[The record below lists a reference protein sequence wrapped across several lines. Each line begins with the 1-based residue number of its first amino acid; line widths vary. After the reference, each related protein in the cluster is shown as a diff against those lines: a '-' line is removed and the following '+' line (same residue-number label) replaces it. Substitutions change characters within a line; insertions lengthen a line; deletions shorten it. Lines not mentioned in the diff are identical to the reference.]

1 MKKTKYSTPEYK
13 AKLGPTLIIIGI
25 IFYGIFLVFPTCFLI
40 YYLIKRPNILDIL
53 QNDFWA
59 SILPFIPCIFYIY
72 IIWIF
77 YIFFSLIGKCLGKL
91 KSLFNTIYYK
101 NIENP
106 YIYFRELPNN
116 FGIGVTSL
124 LFDSTLENEKDIVAV
139 ILDLCARKYLSLEYH
154 GDKYTIHML
163 EKNPTNLLSNEN
175 YIFYALKRKTIK
187 RINYKTWYNY
197 CLEDGMALGLYA
209 LNTSKKQKSINISET
224 MNKFYKVLHIVLCTL
239 CISIIAFILFK
250 YSPFLSILALPFGL
264 ILGKLFYAILKFI
277 FSFVEVI
284 FKIIFEAK
292 NTIDEQY
299 NKELSKSLKL
309 TTKGINE
316 LNKLK
321 AFKAFIKDFGNFAD
335 KYPEEIILWDRYLS
349 YAQVFGLTK
358 DIMKTG
364 YSKLIKNSSFQID
377 DINNINFDNIE
388 IL

>member
-1 MKKTKYSTPEYK
+1 MKKTKYSTSEYK

-25 IFYGIFLVFPTCFLI
+25 IFYGIFLVFPTFLLV
-40 YYLIKRPNILDIL
+40 YYLIKRPSFWNIM

-163 EKNPTNLLSNEN
+163 EKNPTNLLNNEN

-209 LNTSKKQKSINISET
+209 INTPKNKKSINISET
-224 MNKFYKVLHIVLCTL
+224 MNKFYKVLHIVLCIL

-250 YSPFLSILALPFGL
+250 YSPFLSVLAIPFGL
-264 ILGKLFYAILKFI
+264 LLGKLFYAILKFI

-299 NKELSKSLKL
+299 NKEISKSLKL

-349 YAQVFGLTK
+349 YSQVFGLTK

>member
-13 AKLGPTLIIIGI
+13 AKLGSTLIIIGI

>member
-53 QNDFWA
+53 QNDIV
-59 SILPFIPCIFYIY
+59 SDTLPFLALIFFGYIM
-72 IIWIF
+72 WIF
-77 YIFFSLIGKCLGKL
+77 IIFFSLIGKCLGKL
-91 KSLFNTIYYK
+91 KLLFNHISSINK
-101 NIENP
+101 NP

-209 LNTSKKQKSINISET
+209 INTHKNKKSIKLGGLSGNE
-224 MNKFYKVLHIVLCTL
+224 Y
-239 CISIIAFILFK
+239 ILVD
-250 YSPFLSILALPFGL
+250 P
-264 ILGKLFYAILKFI
+264 
-277 FSFVEVI
+277 
-284 FKIIFEAK
+284 
-292 NTIDEQY
+292 
-299 NKELSKSLKL
+299 SLKL
-309 TTKGINE
+309 HFPQLFSRLVNFYGKRLKTDEGAGRDADSLESILRQIRTGESSALLPRPLAISNE
-316 LNKLK
+316 V
-321 AFKAFIKDFGNFAD
+321 ACTVM
-335 KYPEEIILWDRYLS
+335 EIED
-349 YAQVFGLTK
+349 
-358 DIMKTG
+358 
-364 YSKLIKNSSFQID
+364 ID
-377 DINNINFDNIE
+377 DEFD
-388 IL
+388 ILLLYQKKGGNPAARLLIDFAQDFIS

>member
-25 IFYGIFLVFPTCFLI
+25 IFYGIFLVFPTFLLV
-40 YYLIKRPNILDIL
+40 YYLIKRPSFWNIM

-59 SILPFIPCIFYIY
+59 SISPFIPCIFYIY

-197 CLEDGMALGLYA
+197 CLEDGMALGLYTT
-209 LNTSKKQKSINISET
+209 NTPKNKKSINISET
-224 MNKFYKVLHIVLCTL
+224 MNKFYKVLHIVLCIL

-250 YSPFLSILALPFGL
+250 YSPFLSVLAIPFGL
-264 ILGKLFYAILKFI
+264 LLGKLFYAILKFI

-299 NKELSKSLKL
+299 NKEISKSLKL
-309 TTKGINE
+309 TSKGINE

>member
-209 LNTSKKQKSINISET
+209 INTPKNKKSINISET
-224 MNKFYKVLHIVLCTL
+224 MNKFYKVLHIVLCIL

-250 YSPFLSILALPFGL
+250 YSPFLSVLAIPFGL
-264 ILGKLFYAILKFI
+264 LLGKLFYAILKFI

-299 NKELSKSLKL
+299 NKEISKSLKL

-377 DINNINFDNIE
+377 HINNINFDNIE

>member
-25 IFYGIFLVFPTCFLI
+25 IFYGIFLVFPTFLLV
-40 YYLIKRPNILDIL
+40 YYLIKRPSFWNIM

-163 EKNPTNLLSNEN
+163 EKNPTNLLNNEN

-197 CLEDGMALGLYA
+197 CLEDGIVLGLYA
-209 LNTSKKQKSINISET
+209 INTPKNKKSINISET
-224 MNKFYKVLHIVLCTL
+224 MNKFYKVLHIVLCIL

-250 YSPFLSILALPFGL
+250 YSPLLSILAIPFGL
-264 ILGKLFYAILKFI
+264 LLGKLFYAILKFI